1 MKEIAV
7 TREFIYHKFDEK
19 KNEIVVDN
27 EKTYTATRSMTIEE
41 AKQYKKE
48 KRLLWFLRIVSI
60 ILFLAIFSFAF
71 FAVLFEAQGLKS
83 LIPTLCFF
91 LCILSLAFFIRFL
104 WTQTD
109 KIENLLEYFSNSG
122 FIIENM
128 TWEMHELIVN
138 DEAKRWRE
146 SHPLE
151 EKIRL
156 AKESGNCVDI
166 AAVLKYCG
174 EDLVNNIKH

>member
-7 TREFIYHKFDEK
+7 AREFIYHKFDEK

-27 EKTYTATRSMTIEE
+27 EQTYTATRSMTIEE

-48 KRLLWFLRIVSI
+48 KRLL
-60 ILFLAIFSFAF
+60 LFLGI
-71 FAVLFEAQGLKS
+71 VLSITALSLVPTAMFLAPPI
-83 LIPTLCFF
+83 LIPCLF
-91 LCILSLAFFIRFL
+91 LCILLFVIFMKLFSIQL
-104 WTQTD
+104 D
-109 KIENLLEYFSNSG
+109 KIDNLLEYFSNSG
-122 FIIENM
+122 FIIENIS
-128 TWEMHELIVN
+128 WEAHELEVN

-156 AKESGNCVDI
+156 AKESGNCIDI

-174 EDLVNNIKH
+174 EDLINNIKH

>member
-1 MKEIAV
+1 MKEITV
-7 TREFIYHKFDEK
+7 SREFIYHKFDET
-19 KNEIVVDN
+19 KNEIVVDG
-27 EKTYTATRSMTIEE
+27 EQTYTATRSMTIEE
-41 AKQYKKE
+41 ARQYKKE
-48 KRLLWFLRIVSI
+48 KRLLWFLGITVSI
-60 ILFLAIFSFAF
+60 TIFSS
-71 FAVLFEAQGLKS
+71 VLASIFLNPPIVIPCVILCMFL
-83 LIPTLCFF
+83 LIISMKLF
-91 LCILSLAFFIRFL
+91 SV
-104 WTQTD
+104 QQD
-109 KIENLLEYFSNSG
+109 KVENLLEYFSNSG

-138 DEAKRWRE
+138 DKAKKWRE

>member
-7 TREFIYHKFDEK
+7 AREFIYHKFDEK
-19 KNEIVVDN
+19 KNEIVCS
-27 EKTYTATRSMTIEE
+27 EKKTAERSMTEE
-41 AKQYKKE
+41 EQRQYKK
-48 KRLLWFLRIVSI
+48 KSVFVWFWK
-60 ILFLAIFSFAF
+60 ILFFMFFAAFLVITVMCHITSCKWLVTILLPVSVIVGVSFAF
-71 FAVLFEAQGLKS
+71 VMITADDL
-83 LIPTLCFF
+83 
-91 LCILSLAFFIRFL
+91 
-104 WTQTD
+104 
-109 KIENLLEYFSNSG
+109 ENLLEYFSNSG
-122 FIIENM
+122 FQLENM
-128 TWEMHELIVN
+128 IWEEHELAVN

-174 EDLVNNIKH
+174 EDLINNIKH

>member
-1 MKEIAV
+1 MKETHI

-19 KNEIVVDN
+19 KNEIIVDD
-27 EKTYTATRSMTIEE
+27 EKTYTAKRNMTVEE

-48 KRLLWFLRIVSI
+48 KRLLWFLGIIVSVM
-60 ILFLAIFSFAF
+60 IFSLVLA
-71 FAVLFEAQGLKS
+71 AVFLNPPIVIPFLILCMLLFIISMKLFSIQL
-83 LIPTLCFF
+83 
-91 LCILSLAFFIRFL
+91 
-104 WTQTD
+104 D
-109 KIENLLEYFSNSG
+109 KIDNLLEYFSNSG

-138 DEAKRWRE
+138 DKAKKWRE

>member
-1 MKEIAV
+1 MKEITV

-19 KNEIVVDN
+19 KNEIVVDD

-41 AKQYKKE
+41 ARQYKKE
-48 KRLLWFLRIVSI
+48 KRLLWFLGI
-60 ILFLAIFSFAF
+60 ILS
-71 FAVLFEAQGLKS
+71 V
-83 LIPTLCFF
+83 T
-91 LCILSLAFFIRFL
+91 ILSLVLTSIFLSPPIVIPFLVSCMFLFIISMKLFSVQL
-104 WTQTD
+104 D
-109 KIENLLEYFSNSG
+109 KIDNLLEYFSNSG

-128 TWEMHELIVN
+128 TWEMHELEVN

>member
-1 MKEIAV
+1 MKEITV

-19 KNEIVVDN
+19 KNEIVVDD
-27 EKTYTATRSMTIEE
+27 ERTYTAERNMTIEE
-41 AKQYKKE
+41 ARQYRKE
-48 KRLLWFLRIVSI
+48 KRLLWFLGIVLFIAVLSLVLTAIFLSPPILVPCLFLCVFLFIVSMK
-60 ILFLAIFSFAF
+60 LFGIQL
-71 FAVLFEAQGLKS
+71 
-83 LIPTLCFF
+83 
-91 LCILSLAFFIRFL
+91 
-104 WTQTD
+104 D
-109 KIENLLEYFSNSG
+109 KIDNLLEYFSNSG
-122 FIIENM
+122 FWIENIS
-128 TWEMHELIVN
+128 WEAHELEVN

>member
-1 MKEIAV
+1 MKNIAIS
-7 TREFIYHKFDEK
+7 REFIYHKFDEK

-41 AKQYKKE
+41 ARQYKKE
-48 KRLLWFLRIVSI
+48 KRLLWFLVIIASI
-60 ILFLAIFSFAF
+60 TALSSFLTAIFLNPPIVIPCVSLCMF
-71 FAVLFEAQGLKS
+71 LFIISMKL
-83 LIPTLCFF
+83 F
-91 LCILSLAFFIRFL
+91 
-104 WTQTD
+104 TD
-109 KIENLLEYFSNSG
+109 QQDKVDNLLEYFSNSG
-122 FIIENM
+122 FLIENAV
-128 TWEMHELIVN
+128 WEAHELEVN

-156 AKESGNCVDI
+156 AKESRNCVDI

-174 EDLVNNIKH
+174 EDLINNIKH